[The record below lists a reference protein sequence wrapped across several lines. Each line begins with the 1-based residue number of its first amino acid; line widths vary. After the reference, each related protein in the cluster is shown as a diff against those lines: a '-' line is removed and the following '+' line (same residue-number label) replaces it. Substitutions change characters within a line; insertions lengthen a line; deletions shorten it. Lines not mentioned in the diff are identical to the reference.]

1 MRKTTSNFDPNT
13 LPSSIAWN
21 SSIHFIVVPSLV
33 GDMSHWWS
41 SLNPFVEVHADEDK
55 EEEEKPEEGE
65 GIDSPNPYFSQLL
78 ARY

>member
-1 MRKTTSNFDPNT
+1 
-13 LPSSIAWN
+13 
-21 SSIHFIVVPSLV
+21 
-33 GDMSHWWS
+33 MSHWWS